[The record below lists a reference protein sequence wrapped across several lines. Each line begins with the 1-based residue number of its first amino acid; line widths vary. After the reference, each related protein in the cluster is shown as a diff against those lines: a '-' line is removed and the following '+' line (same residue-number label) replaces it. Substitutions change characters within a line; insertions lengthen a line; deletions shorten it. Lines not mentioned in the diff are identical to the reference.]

1 MQIETFNQKHINR
14 ASILSITTAIVL
26 LLLKMTAWFASD
38 SISVLSSLIDSL
50 MDILASV
57 MSFIAIRYAMIPADD
72 NHPYGHAKA
81 EALAALAQAL
91 IIGGSA
97 FSVFGLALE
106 RLQNPEVITEL
117 GFSMG
122 IMLCS
127 TLISIL
133 LVSYQRWVYV
143 KTQSLAIKADSAH
156 YQSDIFINLAVIL
169 ALYVT
174 NYHFDWVDSAVSLII
189 VFLLLHSSLG
199 IFKEVFKILMD
210 EAVSSEDEKAIL
222 TIIKNCK
229 SIKGFKPVKTRRA
242 GAKVFVQ
249 MVLKM
254 DANMSLEQVNQVTN
268 SVKKQIKQILV
279 QSEINI
285 EVIAVD
291 TDSSD

>member
-1 MQIETFNQKHINR
+1 MQAERFNQKHINR

-50 MDILASV
+50 VDILASV

-156 YQSDIFINLAVIL
+156 YQSDIFINLAVIF

-174 NYHFDWVDSAVSLII
+174 NYHFDWVDPAVSLIV

-222 TIIKNCK
+222 TIIKNCE

-285 EVIAVD
+285 EVIAVN
-291 TDSSD
+291 TDSPD